1 VATLIAAAS
10 AANSPAFIEADMI
23 RRALF
28 VMIVMA
34 CAAGAASAQENV
46 PILSGG
52 MGVLGESDGGSP
64 SAQPVIA
71 PVLTIPIGS
80 KWLIESRADIRGFVS
95 RSDGNTGPLEGTSS
109 TTLEYAQVDYNAA
122 SWLTVTAGRILTPFG
137 IYNERISAIW
147 INKFESAPLIYPI
160 GTARGYLD
168 GIMTRGSVF
177 STPNYSINYIAYA
190 STLSTVSNLE
200 SQRTAGSRIGVFF
213 PKLRLEIGSSYQ
225 KLLQGNRTN
234 SQGVDIS
241 WEPGRVPLDFKAEW
255 AHSPSGQGYWF
266 QTAYRLSQ
274 FKGPD
279 SFVGRFE
286 PVFRMQQFLRG
297 QAVSGDELP
306 ANGAQEADFGLNF
319 YAPHSVRLHASYG
332 RQFTP
337 TLNLNVWEFG
347 ITYRFLFPM
356 WPAGGVK

>member
-1 VATLIAAAS
+1 MVRRFLGTLLLAVLGAAA
-10 AANSPAFIEADMI
+10 AH
-23 RRALF
+23 
-28 VMIVMA
+28 
-34 CAAGAASAQENV
+34 AQENV

-52 MGVLGESDGGSP
+52 VGVLGASDGGAP

-80 KWLIESRADIRGFVS
+80 KWLIESRADIRGFIAPE
-95 RSDGNTGPLEGTSS
+95 DGTTGPVQGSLS
-109 TTLEYAQVDYNAA
+109 TTLEYLQVDYNAT
-122 SWLTVTAGRILTPFG
+122 SWLTVTAGRFLTPFG
-137 IYNERISAIW
+137 IFNERIGAIW

-168 GIMTRGSVF
+168 GIMTRGTIV
-177 STPNYSINYIAYA
+177 STPGYSINYIAYA

-200 SQRTAGSRIGVFF
+200 SQRSAGSRVGVFF
-213 PKLRLEIGSSYQ
+213 PKARLEIGTSYQ

-234 SQGVDIS
+234 SQGVDVS
-241 WEPGRVPLDFKAEW
+241 WEPDRVPLDFKAEW

-274 FKGPD
+274 FSGPD

-297 QAVSGDELP
+297 QAISGDELP
-306 ANGAQEADFGLNF
+306 AHGAQEADFGLN
-319 YAPHSVRLHASYG
+319 YYLPHSVRLHAAYG

-337 TLNLNVWEFG
+337 TRNTNLWEFG
-347 ITYRFLFPM
+347 FTYRFLFPM
-356 WPAGGVK
+356 WPGGSK

>member
-1 VATLIAAAS
+1 MVRRVLGTLLLGLLGAAA
-10 AANSPAFIEADMI
+10 AH
-23 RRALF
+23 
-28 VMIVMA
+28 
-34 CAAGAASAQENV
+34 AQENV

-52 MGVLGESDGGSP
+52 MGVLGESDGGSV

-95 RSDGNTGPLEGTSS
+95 REDGNTGPLEGTSS
-109 TTLEYAQVDYNAA
+109 TTLEYLQVDYNAV
-122 SWLTVTAGRILTPFG
+122 SWLTVTAGRFLTPFG

-147 INKFESAPLIYPI
+147 INKFESAPIIYPI

-168 GIMTRGSVF
+168 GIMTRGSIV
-177 STPNYSINYIAYA
+177 STPDYSINYIAYA

-200 SQRTAGSRIGVFF
+200 SQRAAGSRVGVFF
-213 PKLRLEIGSSYQ
+213 PRLRLEIGASYQ

-234 SQGVDIS
+234 SEGVDVS
-241 WEPGRVPLDFKAEW
+241 WEPDRVPLDFKAEW

-266 QTAYRLSQ
+266 QAAYRLSQ
-274 FKGPD
+274 FNGPD

-297 QAVSGDELP
+297 QAISGDELP
-306 ANGAQEADFGLNF
+306 LNGAQEPDFGLNY
-319 YAPHSVRLHASYG
+319 YAPHNVRLHAGYA

-337 TLNLNVWEFG
+337 TRNANLWEFG
-347 ITYRFLFPM
+347 FTYRFLFPL
-356 WPAGGVK
+356 WPGGSK